1 MFQKTSQGEFLKEFK
16 EDFFFIYYQD
26 FQTGANSKKLF
37 QKSIWVIMIGVIMG
51 TTRVKE
57 SLEDIFK
64 ECLKYFPNAS
74 KVDFWKKKLWTNDSE
89 RIKESMNLYK
99 VSKEIL

>member
-1 MFQKTSQGEFLKEFK
+1 
-16 EDFFFIYYQD
+16 
-26 FQTGANSKKLF
+26 
-37 QKSIWVIMIGVIMG
+37 MG